1 MLDLFEQLG
10 FQGSKLVIIGSYL
23 CGKQLNKYEEN
34 IWWTTWI
41 LSQTN
46 DVFNLEMQ
54 TSCTSPSLIELK
66 TNVSPFS
73 L

>member
-34 IWWTTWI
+34 IWWTI

-46 DVFNLEMQ
+46 DIFNLEMQ

-66 TNVSPFS
+66 TIVSPCS